1 VDADAPVTAVAVA
14 TRYRQR
20 RSGELVHDVALFG
33 ELLREVGVPVPAS
46 AVITATGALDLVALE
61 RRDDVEAALRCCLTA
76 GADDGRRFDG
86 VFGVFWSA
94 DAADAPPLVA
104 NAGGSGDPP
113 PAGAALLG
121 GVPGEEAVGEGEGS
135 GDAPVARQAT
145 YSRTGRGDGRVAVLL
160 GPQRQLEDLARRL
173 ARALGAARG
182 RRTRTGERGRRVD
195 VRDSLRHNLRFG
207 GELVLLRRSREL
219 DERPRLAVLCD
230 VSSSMQPYT
239 PLFLAFVHALTRR
252 VRSLEA
258 AVFDVEAS
266 FVTDVFRRHPL
277 GPALDWLQQHSV
289 TLAGGTRIGH
299 CLREFTT
306 GLEVRGSLRPN
317 TTVLILSDGWDVGEP
332 ELLEAEM
339 RRLASAVDRVVWLDP
354 HAAAAGYRPEVG
366 GLVRALP
373 FTDDYVDFS
382 NLRSLAELVD
392 RLETRGRAVS
402 T

>member
-1 VDADAPVTAVAVA
+1 MEGDARFAAVAVA
-14 TRYRQR
+14 ARYRLR
-20 RSGELVHDVALFG
+20 RTGDLTHDVALFT
-33 ELLREVGVPVPAS
+33 ELLREVGVPVAAS
-46 AVITATGALDLVALE
+46 AVSTAIGAVDLVALE
-61 RRDDVEAALRCCLTA
+61 RREDVEVALRCSLTA

-86 VFGVFWSA
+86 VFPVFWSA
-94 DAADAPPLVA
+94 QPVDVPLLVE
-104 NAGGSGDPP
+104 NAGGSGESPS
-113 PAGAALLG
+113 AGAAQLG
-121 GVPGEEAVGEGEGS
+121 GVPGEAVGGGEGNEE
-135 GDAPVARQAT
+135 AAITRQAT
-145 YSRTGRGDGRVAVLL
+145 YSRTGRGEGRVAVLL

-173 ARALGAARG
+173 ARALGAARS
-182 RRTRTGERGRRVD
+182 RRTRTGDRGARVD
-195 VRDSLRHNLRFG
+195 VRDSFRHNLRFG
-207 GELVLLRRSREL
+207 AELVLLRRTRQLE
-219 DERPRLAVLCD
+219 ERPRLAVLCD

-258 AVFDVEAS
+258 AVFNVEAS

-306 GLEVRGSLRPN
+306 GLEVRGSLRAN

-339 RRLASAVDRVVWLDP
+339 RRLRSSVRRVVWLDP

-366 GLVRALP
+366 GLLRALP
-373 FTDDYVDFS
+373 FADDYLDFS
-382 NLRSLAELVD
+382 NLRSLGELVG
-392 RLETRGRAVS
+392 RLETS

>member
-1 VDADAPVTAVAVA
+1 VDADARFAAAAVAA
-14 TRYRQR
+14 RYRER
-20 RSGELVHDVALFG
+20 RAGELTHDVALFT

-46 AVITATGALDLVALE
+46 AVITAIGALDLVALE
-61 RRDDVEAALRCCLTA
+61 RRDDVGTALRCCLTA

-86 VFGVFWSA
+86 VFDAFWSA
-94 DAADAPPLVA
+94 DPVDLPSLVESS
-104 NAGGSGDPP
+104 GGSGESPS
-113 PAGAALLG
+113 AGAARLG
-121 GVPGEEAVGEGEGS
+121 GVPAEALGGS
-135 GDAPVARQAT
+135 AAAEHAAVTQQAT
-145 YSRTGRGDGRVAVLL
+145 YSRDGRGDGGVAVLR

-173 ARALGAARG
+173 ARALGAARS
-182 RRTRTGERGRRVD
+182 RRTRTGERGERVD

-207 GELVLLRRSREL
+207 GELMVLRRSRQRE
-219 DERPRLAVLCD
+219 ERPRLAVLCD
-230 VSSSMQPYT
+230 VSSSMRPYT

-299 CLREFTT
+299 CVRAFTT
-306 GLEVRGSLRPN
+306 GLEVRGSLRAN

-339 RRLASAVDRVVWLDP
+339 RRLRSSVRRVVWLDP
-354 HAAAAGYRPEVG
+354 HAAATGYRPEVG
-366 GLVRALP
+366 GLLRALP
-373 FTDDYVDFS
+373 FADDYLDFS
-382 NLRSLAELVD
+382 TLRSLGDLVG
-392 RLETRGRAVS
+392 RLESHG
-402 T
+402 